1 MAKKDKNLQKVTA
14 KLTEL
19 SRGANGQIDAARV
32 KAVLAEL
39 PKAFPPAQLRPIL
52 EAFYAAVARELRF
65 SEARIEYAGTLDAGT
80 ANAIATHFS
89 VLYNRPI
96 APVATENAAL
106 LGGLRVQVG
115 DDVYD
120 ASLAGT
126 LARLRASLAS
136 A

>member
-1 MAKKDKNLQKVTA
+1 MAKKDKNLQKVTTR
-14 KLTEL
+14 LTEL
-19 SRGANGQIDAARV
+19 SRGVDGTIDAGRV
-32 KAVLAEL
+32 KTVLAEVT
-39 PKAFPPAQLRPIL
+39 KAFPSAQLRPIL

-65 SEARIEYAGTLDAGT
+65 SEARIEYAGTLATGT
-80 ANAIATHFS
+80 ANAVAVHFS
-89 VLYNRPI
+89 EVYNRPI
-96 APVATENAAL
+96 KPVSSENAAL

-126 LARLRASLAS
+126 LARLRASLVS

>member
-14 KLTEL
+14 RLTEL
-19 SRGANGQIDAARV
+19 SRGADGNIDAARV
-32 KAVLAEL
+32 KTVLSEL
-39 PKAFPPAQLRPIL
+39 PKAFPSAQLRPIL

-65 SEARIEYAGTLDAGT
+65 SEARIKYAGTLATGT
-80 ANAIATHFS
+80 ANAIAAHFS
-89 VLYNRPI
+89 EIYNRPI
-96 APVATENAAL
+96 VPVATENAAL

>member
-1 MAKKDKNLQKVTA
+1 MTV

-19 SRGANGQIDAARV
+19 SRGENGQIDAARV

-65 SEARIEYAGTLDAGT
+65 SEARIEYAGTLDSGT
-80 ANAIATHFS
+80 AKAIAAHFS
-89 VLYNRPI
+89 ALYNRPI
-96 APVATENAAL
+96 APVAAENPAL

-126 LARLRASLAS
+126 LARLQASLKA
-136 A
+136 

>member
-14 KLTEL
+14 RLVEL
-19 SRGANGQIDAARV
+19 SRGADGNIDAGRV
-32 KAVLAEL
+32 KTVLAEVA
-39 PKAFPPAQLRPIL
+39 KAFPAAQLRPIL

-65 SEARIEYAGTLDAGT
+65 SEARIEYAGTLAAGT
-80 ANAIATHFS
+80 ANAIAAHFS
-89 VLYNRPI
+89 EVYNRPI
-96 APVATENAAL
+96 KPVATENAAL

>member
-14 KLTEL
+14 RLTEL
-19 SRGANGQIDAARV
+19 SRGADGRIDEKRV
-32 KAVLAEL
+32 RTVLAEVG
-39 PKAFPPAQLRPIL
+39 KAFPPAQLRPIL
-52 EAFYAAVARELRF
+52 EAFYSAVARELRF

-80 ANAIATHFS
+80 ANAVAAHFS
-89 VLYNRPI
+89 ALYNRPI
-96 APVATENAAL
+96 STVATENPAL

>member
-1 MAKKDKNLQKVTA
+1 MAKKDKNLQKVTV

-19 SRGANGQIDAARV
+19 SRGENGQIDAARV

-52 EAFYAAVARELRF
+52 EAFYAAIARELRF

-80 ANAIATHFS
+80 AKAIAAHFS

-96 APVATENAAL
+96 APVATENTAL